1 MFEDDGFRCSDHHC
15 RLENHKLNVDYVNY
29 SSNDDCDSC
38 KESCRY
44 NVSCGG
50 VQCGKGAGCK
60 LIKVDV
66 CGVDAVHNQQQ
77 EDASYRTCMK
87 YDKGTP
93 KLFKIINE
101 TSGF

>member
-1 MFEDDGFRCSDHHC
+1 M
-15 RLENHKLNVDYVNY
+15 
-29 SSNDDCDSC
+29 
-38 KESCRY
+38 
-44 NVSCGG
+44 SCGG

-93 KLFKIINE
+93 KFFKITNKTLGFDCNHLIPFNISINYLFRSVSE
-101 TSGF
+101 